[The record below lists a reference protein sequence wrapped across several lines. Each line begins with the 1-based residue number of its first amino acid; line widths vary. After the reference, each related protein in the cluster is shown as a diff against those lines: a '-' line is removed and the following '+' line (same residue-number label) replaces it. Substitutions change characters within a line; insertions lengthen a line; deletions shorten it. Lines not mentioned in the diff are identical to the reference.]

1 MVMKLTPQY
10 GITKFNLMSSVILLD
25 EILSHSYIYI
35 YMCVCVCNLQIKN
48 KYRAYLVHYSGRLPE
63 PQLI

>member
-25 EILSHSYIYI
+25 EFLSHSYIYI
-35 YMCVCVCNLQIKN
+35 CVYLCVCVIYKLKINI
-48 KYRAYLVHYSGRLPE
+48 E
-63 PQLI
+63 PIW

>member
-10 GITKFNLMSSVILLD
+10 SITKFNLMSSVILLD

-35 YMCVCVCNLQIKN
+35 YVCVCVCVIYKLKINT
-48 KYRAYLVHYSGRLPE
+48 E
-63 PQLI
+63 PT